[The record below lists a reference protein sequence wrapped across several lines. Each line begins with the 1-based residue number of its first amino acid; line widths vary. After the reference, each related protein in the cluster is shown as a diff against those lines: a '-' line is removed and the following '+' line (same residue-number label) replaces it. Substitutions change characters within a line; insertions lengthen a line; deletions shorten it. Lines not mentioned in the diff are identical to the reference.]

1 MAMLRRGDKDKG
13 KLEEKVLDVDA
24 SMQGTL
30 SFRDPVNLK
39 INGKFEGSLDT
50 RGSLIIGENAVV
62 HANIKGDTITVSGKV
77 TGNITAQQIIR
88 IFPPGEVLGDIVTPV
103 LEVGEGAILQ
113 GRCQMT
119 KGGKLPS
126 APSPSHR
133 ELLTPEE
140 LARYLEVETSS
151 VLEWAE
157 RGKIPAVREGNF
169 WKFDRTKIDEW
180 VSNEKIK

>member
-1 MAMLRRGDKDKG
+1 MAIMRREKAKV
-13 KLEEKVLDVDA
+13 EEKVLDVDA

-30 SFRDPVNLK
+30 SFKDPVNLK
-39 INGKFEGSLDT
+39 INGKFEGTLDT
-50 RGSLIIGENAVV
+50 RGSLTIGENAVI
-62 HANIKGDTITVSGKV
+62 HANIKGEMITVSGKV

-88 IFPPGEVLGDIVTPV
+88 IFPPGEVVGDITTPV
-103 LEVGEGAILQ
+103 LEVGEGAVLQ
-113 GRCQMT
+113 GRCQMG
-119 KGGKLPS
+119 KAGKLS
-126 APSPSHR
+126 TSGSPR
-133 ELLTPEE
+133 ELLTAEE

-169 WKFDRTKIDEW
+169 WKFDRFKIDEW

>member
-1 MAMLRRGDKDKG
+1 MALMRREKG
-13 KLEEKVLDVDA
+13 KGVEEKILDVDA

-50 RGSLIIGENAVV
+50 RGSLIIGENAIV
-62 HANIKGDTITVSGKV
+62 HATIKGESITISGKV
-77 TGNITAQQIIR
+77 TGNIAAQEILR
-88 IFPPGEVLGDIVTPV
+88 ILPPGEVIGDITAPL
-103 LEVGEGAILQ
+103 LEIKEGAILQ
-113 GRCQMT
+113 GNCQMGA
-119 KGGKLPS
+119 KGRS
-126 APSPSHR
+126 FAPSSHR
-133 ELLTPEE
+133 ELLTADE

-157 RGKIPAVREGNF
+157 RGRIPAVREGNF
-169 WKFDRTKIDEW
+169 WKFDRSKIDEW

>member
-1 MAMLRRGDKDKG
+1 MAMMRREKEKV
-13 KLEEKVLDVDA
+13 EEKILDVDA
-24 SMQGTL
+24 SMQGSL

-39 INGKFEGSLDT
+39 INGKFEGTLDT

-62 HANIKGDTITVSGKV
+62 QATIKGETITISGKV
-77 TGNITAQQIIR
+77 TGNIFAQQVLR
-88 IFPPGEVLGDIVTPV
+88 IFPPGEVMGDIVTPV
-103 LEVGEGAILQ
+103 LEVKEGAILQ
-113 GRCQMT
+113 GRCQMG
-119 KGGKLPS
+119 KGGKYPS
-126 APSPSHR
+126 STPHR
-133 ELLTPEE
+133 ELLTAEE

>member
-1 MAMLRRGDKDKG
+1 MAIMRREKG
-13 KLEEKVLDVDA
+13 KAEEKILDVDA

-39 INGKFEGSLDT
+39 INGKFEGTLDT

-62 HANIKGDTITVSGKV
+62 QATIKGETITVSGKV

-88 IFPPGEVLGDIVTPV
+88 ILPPGEVVGDIVTPV

-113 GRCQMT
+113 GRCQMG
-119 KGGKLPS
+119 KGAKVVSGATP
-126 APSPSHR
+126 PHR
-133 ELLTPEE
+133 DLLTAEE

-169 WKFDRTKIDEW
+169 WKFDRSKIDEW

>member
-1 MAMLRRGDKDKG
+1 MAIMRREKEKG
-13 KLEEKVLDVDA
+13 NEEKILDVDA

-39 INGKFEGSLDT
+39 INGKFEGTLDT
-50 RGSLIIGENAVV
+50 RGSLTIGENATV
-62 HANIKGDTITVSGKV
+62 HATIKGETILVAGKV
-77 TGNITAQQIIR
+77 TGNITAQKVIR
-88 IFPPGEVLGDIVTPV
+88 IVPPGEVIGDIRTPLLDV
-103 LEVGEGAILQ
+103 QEGAIFQ
-113 GRCQMT
+113 GNCHM
-119 KGGKLPS
+119 GGESKAGPAIS
-126 APSPSHR
+126 RR
-133 ELLTPEE
+133 EILTAEE

-157 RGKIPAVREGNF
+157 RGKIPAIREGSL

>member
-1 MAMLRRGDKDKG
+1 MAIMRREKEKV
-13 KLEEKVLDVDA
+13 EEKILDVDA

-39 INGKFEGSLDT
+39 INGKFEGTLDT

-62 HANIKGDTITVSGKV
+62 HANIKGDMITVSGKV

-88 IFPPGEVLGDIVTPV
+88 IFPPGEIIGDITTPV
-103 LEVGEGAILQ
+103 LEVGEGALLQ
-113 GRCQMT
+113 GHCQMG
-119 KGGKLPS
+119 KGGART
-126 APSPSHR
+126 APPHR
-133 ELLTPEE
+133 ELLTAEE

-157 RGKIPAVREGNF
+157 RGRIPAVREGNF
-169 WKFDRTKIDEW
+169 WKFDRIKIDEW
-180 VSNEKIK
+180 VTNEKIK

>member
-1 MAMLRRGDKDKG
+1 MAIMRR
-13 KLEEKVLDVDA
+13 EKEKEVGEKILDVDA

-39 INGKFEGSLDT
+39 INGKFEGTLDT
-50 RGSLIIGENAVV
+50 RGSLTIGENATV
-62 HANIKGDTITVSGKV
+62 HATIKGESILIAGKV
-77 TGNITAQQIIR
+77 TGNINAQKIIR
-88 IFPPGEVLGDIVTPV
+88 IVPPGEVIGDIRTPL
-103 LEVGEGAILQ
+103 LEVKEGAILQ
-113 GRCQMT
+113 GNCNM
-119 KGGKLPS
+119 GGESKS
-126 APSPSHR
+126 G
-133 ELLTPEE
+133 LTPSRREVLTAEE

-157 RGKIPAVREGNF
+157 RGKIPAIREGNL

>member
-1 MAMLRRGDKDKG
+1 MAILRREKG
-13 KLEEKVLDVDA
+13 KAEEKVLDVDA

-39 INGKFEGSLDT
+39 INGKFEGTLDT

-62 HANIKGDTITVSGKV
+62 HANIKGETITISGKV
-77 TGNITAQQIIR
+77 TGNITAQQILR
-88 IFPPGEVLGDIVTPV
+88 IFPPGEVMGDILTPV

-113 GRCQMT
+113 GHCQMG
-119 KGGKLPS
+119 KGEKLS
-126 APSPSHR
+126 APGPHR
-133 ELLTPEE
+133 ELLTAEE

-180 VSNEKIK
+180 VSTEKIK

>member
-1 MAMLRRGDKDKG
+1 MAIMRREKEKG
-13 KLEEKVLDVDA
+13 AEEKVLEVDA
-24 SMQGTL
+24 SMQGSL

-39 INGKFEGSLDT
+39 INGKFEGTLDT
-50 RGSLIIGENAVV
+50 KGSLIIGENAVV
-62 HANIKGDTITVSGKV
+62 HASIKGETITVSGKV
-77 TGNITAQQIIR
+77 TGNITAQEVIR
-88 IFPPGEVLGDIVTPV
+88 IFPPGEIIGDITTPS
-103 LEVGEGAILQ
+103 LEVKEGAILQ
-113 GRCQMT
+113 GNCQMG
-119 KGGKLPS
+119 KGAKFS
-126 APSPSHR
+126 APISHR
-133 ELLTPEE
+133 ELLTAEE